1 MLTVG
6 SNIAFYSCWRCNLQL
21 SLQEFNY
28 DVFHYKQFVINSNY
42 KQTFIAILPLSNPP
56 ISYSEPHAAHL
67 HCSFETHVD
76 TEEDIQLIPLENQSI
91 IYCYVKKSLG
101 WCKDTSRL
109 RGCGGHSCWRFG
121 TLTADQWR
129 WVPRQYKKA
138 GFKKI

>member
-6 SNIAFYSCWRCNLQL
+6 SNITFYSCWRCNLQL

-67 HCSFETHVD
+67 HCSFATYVD
-76 TEEDIQLIPLENQSI
+76 TEEDTQFIPLENQSI
-91 IYCYVKKSLG
+91 ILTVYNRGHKIHP
-101 WCKDTSRL
+101 SR
-109 RGCGGHSCWRFG
+109 
-121 TLTADQWR
+121 
-129 WVPRQYKKA
+129 VPMSTFIAKLPLSNPSHILIYTEPHA
-138 GFKKI
+138 AHFHCSF